1 WRLSRTVDLQ
11 PSQRHGR
18 RSIGALRLR
27 GRRNRSRM
35 AHVVQERN
43 AMSNAASEQPRYQ
56 RFDGFYPVYL
66 SEHANR
72 TSRRLHFICSPLALV
87 RLAGFVVTINPLWVL
102 AALVCGSGFAWV
114 GHFFFEHNRPATFR
128 QPLYSLMGD
137 WKMYW
142 QTLTGRIPF

>member
-1 WRLSRTVDLQ
+1 MAVPSRRETPV
-11 PSQRHGR
+11 
-18 RSIGALRLR
+18 
-27 GRRNRSRM
+27 
-35 AHVVQERN
+35 
-43 AMSNAASEQPRYQ
+43 SNAASDPPRYE
-56 RFDGFYPVYL
+56 RFDDFYPVYL

-72 TSRRLHFICSPLALV
+72 TSRRLHFVGSSLALV
-87 RLAGFVVTINPLWVL
+87 CLAGFVATLNPLWLL
-102 AALVCGSGFAWV
+102 AALLCGYGFAWV